1 MNQAAIDAAAAAA
14 AAAANVVPAQQ
25 VVAANVPGPI
35 AVANNPAPPGAL
47 ANVPR
52 FALNPA
58 DLNQN
63 FFDYTTT
70 EGRKHFERA
79 TEPLD
84 TPYDGSSKGLN
95 MFIHQVKSKA
105 SVCGWTNSIRKSRND
120 RERQLSAQGSY
131 TRVAR
136 SYKKKLFRPGK

>member
-1 MNQAAIDAAAAAA
+1 MNLKSI
-14 AAAANVVPAQQ
+14 ANVHGPA
-25 VVAANVPGPI
+25 NP
-35 AVANNPAPPGAL
+35 PAPPGAL

-84 TPYDGSSKGLN
+84 IPYDGSSKGLN
-95 MFIHQVKSKA
+95 MFIHQIKSKA
-105 SVCGWTNSIRKSRND
+105 SVCGWTNSIMTMPTVANPHIN
-120 RERQLSAQGSY
+120 LSLLVHYGHGYQRG
-131 TRVAR
+131 VD
-136 SYKKKLFRPGK
+136 P